1 MNLWRCTLDRT
12 HFLQQRKRK
21 KHSQCE
27 KIGRGLCWILGID
40 FSWLLCLTK
49 HLKSEGESRPG
60 HTQRHFYLGILQ
72 WCGLFALNLG
82 LFVKERRLPSLKVK
96 HATMTTGPRAFRFAG
111 FGWCGASTT
120 QGPEVGSPEVQKHD
134 MTWKPWPANM
144 YAVYLSVLFVSP
156 YH

>member
-1 MNLWRCTLDRT
+1 MPCLAKFLGAWRITLKWDEFMKMYIGLNPFFANPISPMAT
-12 HFLQQRKRK
+12 EKEK
-21 KHSQCE
+21 ETCEYE

-60 HTQRHFYLGILQ
+60 HTQRHFYLGIFQ
-72 WCGLFALNLG
+72 WCNLFALNLG

-96 HATMTTGPRAFRFAG
+96 HATMTTGSRAFRFAG

-120 QGPEVGSPEVQKHD
+120 QGPEVGTGKSKN
-134 MTWKPWPANM
+134 MT
-144 YAVYLSVLFVSP
+144 
-156 YH
+156 